1 MIRDLEG
8 GSEQAVERSRHR
20 HEPVPE
26 RNGPTCGGA
35 SRTATWLELMK
46 KAGGGQGG
54 GSGEDQRLGHA
65 GPPRLGKEF
74 RFFSRKMYS
83 KRCIS
88 AFTF

>member
-1 MIRDLEG
+1 M
-8 GSEQAVERSRHR
+8 
-20 HEPVPE
+20 
-26 RNGPTCGGA
+26 
-35 SRTATWLELMK
+35 WLELMK

-54 GSGEDQRLGHA
+54 GSGEGQRLGHA